1 MVSRRVSSRMG
12 RGDSMKFN
20 EMTIEQLKAY
30 RASVE
35 AYGTASELYEVA
47 ERIRELEGGNKDE

>member
-1 MVSRRVSSRMG
+1 
-12 RGDSMKFN
+12 MKLK

-35 AYGTASELYEVA
+35 TYGTASELYEV
-47 ERIRELEGGNKDE
+47 EMRIKELKGSH

>member
-1 MVSRRVSSRMG
+1 MN
-12 RGDSMKFN
+12 FN

-35 AYGTASELYEVA
+35 AYGTASELYEA
-47 ERIRELEGGNKDE
+47 GMRIKELDGNH

>member
-1 MVSRRVSSRMG
+1 
-12 RGDSMKFN
+12 
-20 EMTIEQLKAY
+20 MTIKQLKTY
-30 RASVE
+30 RTSVE

>member
-1 MVSRRVSSRMG
+1 
-12 RGDSMKFN
+12 MKFN

-35 AYGTASELYEVA
+35 VYCTASELYEA
-47 ERIRELEGGNKDE
+47 DMRIKELEGNR

>member
-1 MVSRRVSSRMG
+1 
-12 RGDSMKFN
+12 MKFN

-35 AYGTASELYEVA
+35 AYGTASELYDLEM
-47 ERIRELEGGNKDE
+47 RIKELEGNR

>member
-1 MVSRRVSSRMG
+1 MG

-30 RASVE
+30 RAAVE
-35 AYGTASELYEVA
+35 AYGTASELYEV
-47 ERIRELEGGNKDE
+47 EMRIKELDGNH

>member
-12 RGDSMKFN
+12 RDDSMKYN

-30 RASVE
+30 RAAVE
-35 AYGTASELYEVA
+35 AYGTASELYEV
-47 ERIRELEGGNKDE
+47 EMRIKELEGNH

>member
-1 MVSRRVSSRMG
+1 
-12 RGDSMKFN
+12 MKLE

-35 AYGTASELYEVA
+35 AYGTASELYEV
-47 ERIRELEGGNKDE
+47 EMRE